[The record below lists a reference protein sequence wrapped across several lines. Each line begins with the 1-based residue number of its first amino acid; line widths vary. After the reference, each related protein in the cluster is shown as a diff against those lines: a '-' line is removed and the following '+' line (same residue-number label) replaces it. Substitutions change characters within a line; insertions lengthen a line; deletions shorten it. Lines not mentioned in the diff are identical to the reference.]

1 MNGTDPRR
9 LVGTR
14 FGLSISAA
22 PGIPGGGDPEEAVNG
37 LTFRLASA
45 ILLEGG
51 GLLLGHRWCP
61 DGIMEHLAF
70 QARDSRWSG
79 LGQTTGETA
88 QQTASILN
96 LIAWPDALPEG
107 DRNAQKMIQDGVL
120 EVRQVRPPDI
130 PLDRLDADPEKVIET
145 DLDRLARIR
154 ALTAMR
160 QEMVRHTDA
169 RICLGGASG
178 KPHRRLPGVI
188 EEALLTYQ
196 AGKPLFIASG
206 LGGAA
211 KAMAD
216 AILQRRMS
224 DEERALF
231 FTPPAVVGLF
241 AQAAREYP
249 VPVEDGPSTESGWS
263 ALKIFEAIPMVT
275 LSRQSGLSEK
285 DYLYLLTTSDVQ
297 RALSLA
303 ITGILRLRTTTDPS
317 VQGTK
322 ASP

>member
-9 LVGTR
+9 LLGLR

-22 PGIPGGGDPEEAVNG
+22 PDMPATGDPEVAVNG
-37 LTFRLASA
+37 LTFRLAST

-51 GLLLGHRWCP
+51 RLVLGHRWSSE
-61 DGIMEHLAF
+61 GIMEHLAF

-79 LGQTTGETA
+79 LGQTTGGAA
-88 QQTASILN
+88 QQAVSILN
-96 LIAWPDALPEG
+96 LIAWPDTAAQG
-107 DRNAQKMIQDGVL
+107 DRNADKMIRDGIL
-120 EVRQVRPPDI
+120 EVRQVLPPDI
-130 PLDRLDADPEKVIET
+130 RLDQLDADPQKALAT
-145 DLDRLARIR
+145 DPGKLARIR

-178 KPHRRLPGVI
+178 GPHRRLPGVI
-188 EEALLTYQ
+188 EEALLTVQ
-196 AGKPLFIASG
+196 AGKPLYIASA
-206 LGGAA
+206 LGGTA

-224 DEERALF
+224 GEARALF

-241 AQAAREYP
+241 AQATQEFP
-249 VPVEDGPSTESGWS
+249 VPAEEGPSTESGWS
-263 ALKIFEAIPMVT
+263 ALKVFEAISMAT
-275 LSRQSGLSEK
+275 LTRQSGLTEEE
-285 DYLYLLTTSDVQ
+285 YLQLLTTGDVQ

-303 ITGILRLRTTTDPS
+303 ITGILRTTGPS
-317 VQGTK
+317 VQGTET
-322 ASP
+322 SP

>member
-9 LVGTR
+9 LLGLR

-22 PGIPGGGDPEEAVNG
+22 PDMAVGGDPEQAVNG

-51 GLLLGHRWCP
+51 SLLLGHRWRP

-79 LGQTTGETA
+79 SGKTTGGTA
-88 QQTASILN
+88 QQTAPVLN
-96 LIAWPDALPEG
+96 LIAWPDAPPQG
-107 DRNAQKMIQDGVL
+107 DRNAQKLIQDGVL
-120 EVRQVRPPDI
+120 DVRQVLPPDI
-130 PLDRLDADPEKVIET
+130 PLDRLDADPQKALAT
-145 DLDRLARIR
+145 DLGKLARIR

-160 QEMVRHTDA
+160 QEMVRHADA

-178 KPHRRLPGVI
+178 NPHRRLPGVI
-188 EEALLTYQ
+188 EEALLTCQ
-196 AGKPLFIASG
+196 AGKPLYIASA

-216 AILQRRMS
+216 AILQRRIS
-224 DEERALF
+224 DEARALF

-241 AQAAREYP
+241 AQASQEYP
-249 VPVEDGPSTESGWS
+249 VPLEEGPSTESGWS
-263 ALKIFEAIPMVT
+263 ALKVFEAIPMAT
-275 LSRQSGLSEK
+275 LSRRSGLTE
-285 DYLYLLTTSDVQ
+285 DEYLQLLTTGDVQ

-303 ITGILRLRTTTDPS
+303 ITGVVRLRRNPGPS
-317 VQGTK
+317 AQTMN
-322 ASP
+322 ATP